1 MQKMKHPE
9 LALVKEFRCEVCEA
23 HSDFP
28 TVRIIAEVAMSRG
41 CVFEVK
47 SDAIKRDIEKSVKQS
62 VVYVEDVPCE

>member
-1 MQKMKHPE
+1 MKHPE
-9 LALVKEFRCEVCEA
+9 LALVTEFRCEACES

-28 TVRIIAEVAMSRG
+28 TVRITAEVAMSSG

-62 VVYVEDVPCE
+62 VVYVEDVPCK